1 MTKSNWQEKLNEKLF
16 LISALISIILVFSI
30 TLFIFIK
37 GVPAIKE
44 IGLKSFILGTKW
56 KPGNGQYGILPMILG
71 SIYVTIG
78 ACIIGV
84 PIGIFTAIY
93 LSEMASK
100 KVADFLRK
108 VVELLAGIP
117 SVVFGFFG
125 LVTIVPIIDKIF
137 GGGGNSLL
145 ASSIILGIMILPTII
160 SISEASMR
168 SVPKEYKEGALALG
182 STHIDSIFKVILP
195 SASSGIFASIVLA
208 LGRAIGETMAIIL
221 VSGNTPL
228 IPHSAFDRVRTLT
241 SNIAIEMGY
250 AYGLHQ
256 ESLFATGVILFVF
269 IMLINGVFIVFSRKV
284 GEANDR

>member
-1 MTKSNWQEKLNEKLF
+1 MGKSNWHEKLYEKLF
-16 LISALISIILVFSI
+16 LISALISIVLIFSI
-30 TLFIFIK
+30 TLFIFVK
-37 GVPAIKE
+37 GIPAIKE
-44 IGLKSFILGTKW
+44 IGMKNFILGTKW
-56 KPGNGQYGILPMILG
+56 KPGDKQYGILPMIIG

-78 ACIIGV
+78 ACLIGV
-84 PIGIFTAIY
+84 PIGIFTAIF
-93 LSEMASK
+93 LSEMASE

-108 VVELLAGIP
+108 VVEILAGIP

-125 LVTIVPIIDKIF
+125 LVTIVPLIDKNF

-160 SISEASMR
+160 SISETSIRA
-168 SVPKEYKEGALALG
+168 VPKEYKEGSLALG

-195 SASSGIFASIVLA
+195 SAKSGILTSVILA
-208 LGRAIGETMAIIL
+208 LGRAIGETMAVIL

-228 IPHSAFDRVRTLT
+228 IPHSSIDRVRTMT

-256 ESLFATGVILFVF
+256 EALFATGVILFLF
-269 IMLINGVFIVFSRKV
+269 IMLINGVFLAFNRKA
-284 GEANDR
+284 GELND

>member
-1 MTKSNWQEKLNEKLF
+1 MKKSNWQEKLNEKLY
-16 LISALISIILVFSI
+16 LISALISIALIFSI

-44 IGLKSFILGTKW
+44 IGIKNFILGTSW
-56 KPGNGQYGILPMILG
+56 KPGDGQYGILPMIVG

-78 ACIIGV
+78 ACLVGV
-84 PIGIFTAIY
+84 PIGLFTAIY
-93 LSEMASK
+93 LSEMANK
-100 KVADFLRK
+100 KTADFLRK

-125 LVTIVPIIDKIF
+125 LVSIVPLIDKFF
-137 GGGGNSLL
+137 GGGGNSLF

-160 SISEASMR
+160 SISEASIR
-168 SVPKEYKEGALALG
+168 AVPKEYKEGSLALG
-182 STHIDSIFKVILP
+182 STHIDSIFKVMLP
-195 SASSGIFASIVLA
+195 SAKSGILASIVLA
-208 LGRAIGETMAIIL
+208 LGRAIGETMAVIL

-228 IPHSAFDRVRTLT
+228 IPHSIFDRVRTLT

-256 ESLFATGVILFVF
+256 GALFATGVILFVF
-269 IMLINGVFIVFSRKV
+269 IMIINGVFLVFNRKA
-284 GEANDR
+284 GELND

>member
-1 MTKSNWQEKLNEKLF
+1 MGKSNWHEKLYEKLF
-16 LISALISIILVFSI
+16 LISALISIVLIFSI
-30 TLFIFIK
+30 TLFIFVK
-37 GVPAIKE
+37 GIPAIKE
-44 IGLKSFILGTKW
+44 IGMKNFILGTKW
-56 KPGNGQYGILPMILG
+56 KPGDEQYGILPMIIG

-78 ACIIGV
+78 ACLIGV
-84 PIGIFTAIY
+84 PIGIFTAIF
-93 LSEMASK
+93 LSEMASE

-108 VVELLAGIP
+108 VVEILAGIP

-125 LVTIVPIIDKIF
+125 LVTIVPLIDKNF

-160 SISEASMR
+160 SISETSIRA
-168 SVPKEYKEGALALG
+168 VPKEYKEGSLALG

-195 SASSGIFASIVLA
+195 SAKSGILTSVILA
-208 LGRAIGETMAIIL
+208 LGRAIGETMAVIL

-228 IPHSAFDRVRTLT
+228 IPHSSIDRVRTMT

-256 ESLFATGVILFVF
+256 EALFATGVILFLF
-269 IMLINGVFIVFSRKV
+269 IMLINGVFLAFNRKA
-284 GEANDR
+284 GELND

>member
-1 MTKSNWQEKLNEKLF
+1 MKKSNWQEKLNEKLY
-16 LISALISIILVFSI
+16 LISALISIALILSI

-44 IGLKSFILGTKW
+44 IGIKNFVLGTKW
-56 KPGNGQYGILPMILG
+56 KAGDGQYGILPMIVG

-78 ACIIGV
+78 ACLVGV
-84 PIGIFTAIY
+84 PIGLFTAIY
-93 LSEMASK
+93 LSEMANK
-100 KVADFLRK
+100 KTADFLRK

-125 LVTIVPIIDKIF
+125 LVSIVPLIDKFF
-137 GGGGNSLL
+137 GGGGNSLF

-160 SISEASMR
+160 SISEASIR
-168 SVPKEYKEGALALG
+168 AVPKEYREGSLALG
-182 STHIDSIFKVILP
+182 STHIDSTFKVILP
-195 SASSGIFASIVLA
+195 SAKSGILASIVLA
-208 LGRAIGETMAIIL
+208 LGRAIGETMAVIL

-228 IPHSAFDRVRTLT
+228 IPHSIFDRVRTLT

-256 ESLFATGVILFVF
+256 GALFATGVILFVF
-269 IMLINGVFIVFSRKV
+269 IMIINGVFLVFNRKA
-284 GEANDR
+284 GELNDR

>member
-1 MTKSNWQEKLNEKLF
+1 MKKSNWQEKLNEKLY
-16 LISALISIILVFSI
+16 LISALISIALIFSI

-44 IGLKSFILGTKW
+44 IGIKNFILGTNW
-56 KPGNGQYGILPMILG
+56 KPGDGQYGILPMIVG

-78 ACIIGV
+78 ACLVGV
-84 PIGIFTAIY
+84 PIGLFTAIY
-93 LSEMASK
+93 LSEMANK
-100 KVADFLRK
+100 KTAYFLRK

-125 LVTIVPIIDKIF
+125 LISIVPLIDKFF
-137 GGGGNSLL
+137 GGGGNSLF

-160 SISEASMR
+160 SISEASIR
-168 SVPKEYKEGALALG
+168 SVPKEYKEGSLALG
-182 STHIDSIFKVILP
+182 STHIDSIFKVMLP
-195 SASSGIFASIVLA
+195 SAKSGVLASIVLA
-208 LGRAIGETMAIIL
+208 LGRAIGETMAVIL

-228 IPHSAFDRVRTLT
+228 IPHSIFDRVRTLT

-256 ESLFATGVILFVF
+256 DALFATGVILFVF
-269 IMLINGVFIVFSRKV
+269 IMIINGLFLVFNRKA
-284 GEANDR
+284 GELND

>member
-1 MTKSNWQEKLNEKLF
+1 MKKSNWQEKLNEKLY
-16 LISALISIILVFSI
+16 LISALISIALIFSI

-44 IGLKSFILGTKW
+44 IGIKNFILGTSW
-56 KPGNGQYGILPMILG
+56 KPGDGQYGILPMIVG

-78 ACIIGV
+78 ACLVGV
-84 PIGIFTAIY
+84 PIGLFTAIY
-93 LSEMASK
+93 LSEMANK
-100 KVADFLRK
+100 KTADFLRK

-125 LVTIVPIIDKIF
+125 LVSIVPLIDKFF
-137 GGGGNSLL
+137 GGGGNSLF

-160 SISEASMR
+160 SISEASIR
-168 SVPKEYKEGALALG
+168 AVPKEYKEGSLALG

-195 SASSGIFASIVLA
+195 SAKSGILASIVLA
-208 LGRAIGETMAIIL
+208 LGRAIGETMAVIL

-228 IPHSAFDRVRTLT
+228 IPHSIFDRVRTLT

-256 ESLFATGVILFVF
+256 GALFATGVILFVF
-269 IMLINGVFIVFSRKV
+269 IMIINGLFLVFNRKA
-284 GEANDR
+284 GELND

>member
-1 MTKSNWQEKLNEKLF
+1 MKKSNWQEKLNEKLY
-16 LISALISIILVFSI
+16 LISALISIALIFSI

-44 IGLKSFILGTKW
+44 IGIKNFILGTSW
-56 KPGNGQYGILPMILG
+56 KPGDGQYGILPMIVG

-78 ACIIGV
+78 ACLVGV
-84 PIGIFTAIY
+84 PIGLFTAIY
-93 LSEMASK
+93 LSEMANK
-100 KVADFLRK
+100 KTADFLRK

-125 LVTIVPIIDKIF
+125 LVSIVPLIDKFF
-137 GGGGNSLL
+137 GGGGNSLF

-160 SISEASMR
+160 SISEASIR
-168 SVPKEYKEGALALG
+168 SVPKEYKEGSLALG
-182 STHIDSIFKVILP
+182 STHIDSIFKVMLP
-195 SASSGIFASIVLA
+195 SAKSGILASIVLA
-208 LGRAIGETMAIIL
+208 LGRAIGETMAVIL

-228 IPHSAFDRVRTLT
+228 IPHSIFDRVRTLT

-256 ESLFATGVILFVF
+256 DALFATGVILFVF
-269 IMLINGVFIVFSRKV
+269 IMIINGLFLVFNRKA
-284 GEANDR
+284 GELND

>member
-1 MTKSNWQEKLNEKLF
+1 MKKSNWQEKLNEKLY
-16 LISALISIILVFSI
+16 LISALISIALIFSI

-44 IGLKSFILGTKW
+44 IGIKNFILGTNW
-56 KPGNGQYGILPMILG
+56 KPGDGQYGILPMIVG

-78 ACIIGV
+78 ACLVGV
-84 PIGIFTAIY
+84 PIGLFTAIY
-93 LSEMASK
+93 LSEMANK
-100 KVADFLRK
+100 KTADFLRK

-125 LVTIVPIIDKIF
+125 LVSIVPLIDKFF
-137 GGGGNSLL
+137 GGGGNSLF

-160 SISEASMR
+160 SISEASIR
-168 SVPKEYKEGALALG
+168 SVPKEYKEGSLALG
-182 STHIDSIFKVILP
+182 STHIDSIFKVMLP
-195 SASSGIFASIVLA
+195 SAKSGILASIVLA
-208 LGRAIGETMAIIL
+208 LGRAIGETMAVIL

-228 IPHSAFDRVRTLT
+228 IPHSIFDRVRTLT

-256 ESLFATGVILFVF
+256 DALFATGVILFVF
-269 IMLINGVFIVFSRKV
+269 IMIINGVFLVFNRKA
-284 GEANDR
+284 GELND

>member
-1 MTKSNWQEKLNEKLF
+1 MKKSNWQEKLNEKLY
-16 LISALISIILVFSI
+16 LISALISIALIFSI

-44 IGLKSFILGTKW
+44 IGIKNFILGTNW
-56 KPGNGQYGILPMILG
+56 KPGDGQYGILPMIVG

-78 ACIIGV
+78 ACLVGV
-84 PIGIFTAIY
+84 PIGLFTAIY
-93 LSEMASK
+93 LSEMANK
-100 KVADFLRK
+100 KTAYFLRK

-125 LVTIVPIIDKIF
+125 LISIVPLIDKFF
-137 GGGGNSLL
+137 GGGGNSLF

-160 SISEASMR
+160 SISEASIR
-168 SVPKEYKEGALALG
+168 AVPKEYKEGSLALG
-182 STHIDSIFKVILP
+182 STHIDSIFKVMLP
-195 SASSGIFASIVLA
+195 SAKSGILASIVLA
-208 LGRAIGETMAIIL
+208 LGRAIGETMAVIL

-228 IPHSAFDRVRTLT
+228 IPHSIFDRVRTLT

-256 ESLFATGVILFVF
+256 GALFATGVILFVF
-269 IMLINGVFIVFSRKV
+269 IMIINGVFLVFNRKA
-284 GEANDR
+284 GELND

>member
-1 MTKSNWQEKLNEKLF
+1 MKKSNWQEKLNEKLY
-16 LISALISIILVFSI
+16 LISALISIALILSI

-44 IGLKSFILGTKW
+44 IGIKNFVLGTKW
-56 KPGNGQYGILPMILG
+56 KAGDGQYGILPMIVG

-78 ACIIGV
+78 ACLVGV
-84 PIGIFTAIY
+84 PIGLFTAIY
-93 LSEMASK
+93 LSEMANK
-100 KVADFLRK
+100 KTADFLRK

-125 LVTIVPIIDKIF
+125 LVSIVPLIDKFF
-137 GGGGNSLL
+137 GGGGNSLF

-160 SISEASMR
+160 SISEASIR
-168 SVPKEYKEGALALG
+168 AVPKEYREGSLALG
-182 STHIDSIFKVILP
+182 STHIDSTFKVILP
-195 SASSGIFASIVLA
+195 SAKSGILASIVLA
-208 LGRAIGETMAIIL
+208 LGRAIGETMAVIL

-228 IPHSAFDRVRTLT
+228 IPHSIFDRVRTLT

-256 ESLFATGVILFVF
+256 GALFATGVILFVF
-269 IMLINGVFIVFSRKV
+269 IMIINGVFLVFNRKA
-284 GEANDR
+284 GELND

>member
-1 MTKSNWQEKLNEKLF
+1 MKKSNWQEKLNEKLY
-16 LISALISIILVFSI
+16 LISALISIALIFSI

-44 IGLKSFILGTKW
+44 IGIKNFILGTNW
-56 KPGNGQYGILPMILG
+56 KPGDGQYGILPMIVG

-78 ACIIGV
+78 ACLVGV
-84 PIGIFTAIY
+84 PIGLFTAIY
-93 LSEMASK
+93 LSEMANK
-100 KVADFLRK
+100 KTADFLRK

-125 LVTIVPIIDKIF
+125 LVSIVPLIDKFF
-137 GGGGNSLL
+137 GGGGNSLF

-160 SISEASMR
+160 SISEASIR
-168 SVPKEYKEGALALG
+168 AVPKEYKEGSLALG
-182 STHIDSIFKVILP
+182 STHIDSIFKVMLP
-195 SASSGIFASIVLA
+195 SAKSGILASIVLA
-208 LGRAIGETMAIIL
+208 LGRAIGETMAVIL

-228 IPHSAFDRVRTLT
+228 IPHSIFDRVRTLT

-256 ESLFATGVILFVF
+256 GALFATGVILFVF
-269 IMLINGVFIVFSRKV
+269 IMIINGLFLVFNRKA
-284 GEANDR
+284 GELND

>member
-1 MTKSNWQEKLNEKLF
+1 MKKSNWQEKLNEKLY
-16 LISALISIILVFSI
+16 LISALISIALIFSI

-44 IGLKSFILGTKW
+44 IGIKNFILGTNW
-56 KPGNGQYGILPMILG
+56 KPGDGQYGILPMIVG

-78 ACIIGV
+78 ACLVGV
-84 PIGIFTAIY
+84 PIGLFTAIY
-93 LSEMASK
+93 LSEMANK
-100 KVADFLRK
+100 KTADFLRK

-125 LVTIVPIIDKIF
+125 LVSIVPLIDKFF
-137 GGGGNSLL
+137 GGGGNSLF

-160 SISEASMR
+160 SISEASIR
-168 SVPKEYKEGALALG
+168 SVPKEYKEGSLALG
-182 STHIDSIFKVILP
+182 STHIDSIFKVMLP
-195 SASSGIFASIVLA
+195 SAKSGILASIVLA
-208 LGRAIGETMAIIL
+208 LGRAIGETMAVIL

-228 IPHSAFDRVRTLT
+228 IPHSIFDRVRTLT

-256 ESLFATGVILFVF
+256 GALFATGVILFVF
-269 IMLINGVFIVFSRKV
+269 IMIINGVFLVFNRKA
-284 GEANDR
+284 GELND

>member
-44 IGLKSFILGTKW
+44 IGLKSFILGAKW

-84 PIGIFTAIY
+84 PIGVFTAIY
-93 LSEMASK
+93 LSEMANK
-100 KVADFLRK
+100 KVVDFLRK

-182 STHIDSIFKVILP
+182 STHLDSIFKVILP

-269 IMLINGVFIVFSRKV
+269 IMLINGVFIAFSRKV

>member
-84 PIGIFTAIY
+84 PIGVFTAIY
-93 LSEMASK
+93 LSEMANK

-182 STHIDSIFKVILP
+182 STHLDSIFKVILP

-269 IMLINGVFIVFSRKV
+269 IMLINGVFIAFSRKV

>member
-1 MTKSNWQEKLNEKLF
+1 MKKSNWQEKLNEKLY
-16 LISALISIILVFSI
+16 LISALISIALIFSI

-44 IGLKSFILGTKW
+44 IGIKNFILGTNW
-56 KPGNGQYGILPMILG
+56 KPGDGQYGILPMIVG

-78 ACIIGV
+78 ACLVGV
-84 PIGIFTAIY
+84 PIGLFTAIY
-93 LSEMASK
+93 LSEMANK
-100 KVADFLRK
+100 KTADFLRK

-125 LVTIVPIIDKIF
+125 LVSIVPLIDKFF
-137 GGGGNSLL
+137 GGGGNSLF

-160 SISEASMR
+160 SISEASIR
-168 SVPKEYKEGALALG
+168 SVPKEYKEGSLALG
-182 STHIDSIFKVILP
+182 STHIDSIFKVMLP
-195 SASSGIFASIVLA
+195 SAKSGILASIVLA
-208 LGRAIGETMAIIL
+208 LGRAIGETMAVIL

-228 IPHSAFDRVRTLT
+228 IPHSIFDRVRTLT

-256 ESLFATGVILFVF
+256 DALFATGVILFVF
-269 IMLINGVFIVFSRKV
+269 IMIINGLFLVFNRKA
-284 GEANDR
+284 GELND